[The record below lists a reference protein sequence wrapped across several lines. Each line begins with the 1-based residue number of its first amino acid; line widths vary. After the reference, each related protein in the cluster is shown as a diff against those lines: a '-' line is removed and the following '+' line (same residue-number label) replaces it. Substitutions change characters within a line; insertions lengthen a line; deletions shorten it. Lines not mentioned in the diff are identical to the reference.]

1 MARVPNLTSD
11 WVTRS
16 WDHVDVAV
24 VTVVGC
30 HLRGVDGVVDAVEGE
45 EGGEV
50 GGVAAD
56 HQQHAQP
63 PGGRHYPARDGPAH
77 SYTSAANRLIG
88 EVVQSRRRPLLRPS
102 PG

>member
-1 MARVPNLTSD
+1 MPNLTSD

-63 PGGRHYPARDGPAH
+63 PGGRHHPARGGPEIGTPTQL
-77 SYTSAANRLIG
+77 SYWTGSYKT
-88 EVVQSRRRPLLRPS
+88 V
-102 PG
+102 